1 MRACCIAIEAM
12 VDLFN
17 GKLIGHT
24 ANVNKKID
32 KKSGKQ

>member
-1 MRACCIAIEAM
+1 M

-24 ANVNKKID
+24 ANVNKNID

>member
-1 MRACCIAIEAM
+1 MRACCDEIEAM

-17 GKLIGHT
+17 GKLIGHM
-24 ANVNKKID
+24 ANVNKNID